1 MPAHLQTRLLRVLAD
16 GELYRIGEESSIFV
30 DVRVIAATH
39 QILREMVAEGLFR
52 EDLFHRLNVIRLELL
67 LSEKELRTLKSY
79 L

>member
-1 MPAHLQTRLLRVLAD
+1 MGNYIAW
-16 GELYRIGEESSIFV
+16 RIEPIFV

-39 QILREMVAEGLFR
+39 QNLEEMVVEDFR

-79 L
+79 LILPRKSG